1 MTPKE
6 LAAEWRQHI
15 ATVYRKIH
23 TGEIRAVRLGGGTS
37 AWRIPRAELERLFL
51 EQGLAPKDP
60 AEREVPDPIAPAVEA
75 SRRGGKPEPT

>member
-37 AWRIPRAELERLFL
+37 AWRIPRAELERLFD

-60 AEREVPDPIAPAVEA
+60 AERDGAPDLPAVEA
-75 SRRGGKPEPT
+75 HAHGGEKQAR